1 MQLKTKNFVFGIFIV
16 LFCLNILAWL
26 GVYELNR
33 PKLLEVNFFDVGQGD
48 SIFIV
53 SPQLRQILIDGGP
66 SSKVLEKLGENM
78 PFWDRTIDLVILTHP
93 DPDHLNGLVEV
104 LKNYEIGLVA
114 FNGARG
120 TDPAFTEFENEISQ
134 KHIPTTILFKGKK
147 ILVGDKIYLEILA
160 PLESFEGK
168 EVKDFNSSSI
178 VARLVYGQNELL
190 FTGDT
195 TKSIEKELAEKNINL
210 ASDVLKVA
218 HHGSRTSTSEIF
230 LEKVMP
236 QIAVISVGK
245 DNPYGHPHQEV
256 LDILNKYAKILRTD
270 LEGDIK
276 ILCDSQSLK
285 LKMRD

>member
-1 MQLKTKNFVFGIFIV
+1 MQLKTKNFVFGIFIL

-26 GVYELNR
+26 AVYELNR

-48 SIFIV
+48 AIFIET
-53 SPQLRQILIDGGP
+53 PRLHQILIDGGP
-66 SSKVLEKLGENM
+66 STKVLEKLGKNM

-104 LKNYEIGLVA
+104 LRNYEIGMVA
-114 FNGARG
+114 FNGAKG
-120 TDPAFTEFENEISQ
+120 TNPAFAEFENEISRKQ
-134 KHIPTTILFKGKK
+134 IPTAILFKGKR
-147 ILVGDKIYLEILA
+147 ILVENKIYLEILA
-160 PLESFEGK
+160 PLESFEGE

-178 VARLVYGQNELL
+178 VAKLIYGQNGFL

-195 TKSIEKELAEKNINL
+195 TRSIEKELAESNINL

-218 HHGSRTSTSEIF
+218 HHGSRTSSSEIF
-230 LEKVMP
+230 LEKVFP

-245 DNPYGHPHQEV
+245 DNSYGHPHQEV
-256 LDILNKYAKILRTD
+256 LDVLKKYAKILRTD

-285 LKMRD
+285 LK